1 MNIKMTKSYA
11 GPLGTFPKDLPFDLP
26 AATVKQL
33 PKNSFVE
40 TCAAEDAYKQTGSP
54 SDKQQRKEK
63 TK

>member
-26 AATVKQL
+26 AETVKQL

-40 TCAAEDAYKQTGSP
+40 TCAPEDAYKQTSSP
-54 SDKQQRKEK
+54 SDKQVKTSK